1 MAIKDN
7 KDFTITGR
15 TTNFDE
21 TGIVTASITA
31 FCGSATAISKAQGMK
46 SHPSYPWLKRSSG
59 TVTFQEANTATISL
73 SFEGVDPD
81 SDGQVT
87 TTIDASMSN
96 EPIDTHPT
104 FTEWSKKFNAKLAP
118 DGSFKKFPPKLDAGG
133 VNNKSGITSYLD
145 PTITYSQTKIFAKA
159 AISQL
164 ASEVGNIGKIDSS
177 FYTGTGIPPAPTPDG
192 DGGWKRN
199 WLLLSGSFE
208 EIGEGGKVTK
218 VWKLSGRRGWDKLI
232 YS

>member
-1 MAIKDN
+1 MSLQTN
-7 KDFTITGR
+7 ENFTITSK

-21 TGIVTASITA
+21 TGIVTASIA
-31 FCGSATAISKAQGMK
+31 GFCGSSKAIAQAQALK

-59 TVTFQEANTATISL
+59 TVTFQEAGMATISL

-104 FTEWSKKFNAKLAP
+104 FTDWSKKFNAKIAP
-118 DGSFKKFPPKLDAGG
+118 DGTFKSFPPKLDGGG
-133 VNNKSGITSYLD
+133 VNIKAGIESYLD

-159 AISQL
+159 AVSQL
-164 ASEVGNIGKIDSS
+164 ASEVGNIGRIDSS
-177 FYTGTGIPPAPTPDG
+177 FYTGTGIPPAPTPEG

-218 VWKLSGRRGWDKLI
+218 VWKLSGRRGWDSLI
-232 YS
+232 YR